1 MSSENCSR
9 KSGCSLNTSVRPG
22 IWSTFKHFKLVEST
36 RCQGESGYLQV
47 AVGESPDVGA
57 WLDHR
62 ALSIAGET
70 TDVAAHKIPL
80 AWGVVQAVEKEAF
93 YICMLGL
100 FGKHRAILQKT
111 EQLSWWTKFK
121 LHFRIRKE
129 FDNNQ
134 NPPFPDGLLS
144 PRPTRLHQLTT
155 RFHNRW
161 ECAAFF
167 LIAPFD
173 SPANAT
179 HGGGVCKWD
188 LI

>member
-1 MSSENCSR
+1 MPGWERLPPGRSRWEPGRRSLTWPPRPLHCWWNDWCRSPQDPPCLGSCSSCW
-9 KSGCSLNTSVRPG
+9 KG
-22 IWSTFKHFKLVEST
+22 
-36 RCQGESGYLQV
+36 
-47 AVGESPDVGA
+47 
-57 WLDHR
+57 
-62 ALSIAGET
+62 
-70 TDVAAHKIPL
+70 
-80 AWGVVQAVEKEAF
+80 AF

-155 RFHNRW
+155 RFHNRL
-161 ECAAFF
+161 ECGAFF